1 MAVVMSISTKKLT
14 YEEWLGLP
22 ETKQRYEIV
31 DGVMRMPPGPS
42 GEHQW
47 VAQEVFGRGQD
58 FVRDKG
64 IGVFMIAPFDLMIQ
78 REPLRVR
85 QPDIMFLNRDR
96 TGIHGIAQLRGVNFL
111 EVPPDI
117 VVEVL
122 SPSNTRRETEAKLR
136 DYRQTDVYQCWIFS
150 PEAETAEVIELRGDE
165 PRTLAVFSV
174 EDTLTSDLLPGFEL
188 NLRDVFR

>member
-1 MAVVMSISTKKLT
+1 MSTSTKKLT

-31 DGVMRMPPGPS
+31 NGVMHMPPGPS

-47 VAQEVFGRGQD
+47 VAQEVFGRGQE

-85 QPDIMFLNRDR
+85 QPDIMFLNKDR

-117 VVEVL
+117 VIEVL
-122 SPSNTRRETEAKLR
+122 SPSNTRREMDAKLR
-136 DYRQTDVYQCWIFS
+136 DYQQIGVYQCWVFS
-150 PEAETAEVIELRGDE
+150 PEAETAEIIDLTSNEPTTTTLHGVDE
-165 PRTLAVFSV
+165 
-174 EDTLTSDLLPGFEL
+174 TLTSDLLPGFQ
-188 NLRDVFR
+188 LRLMEVFR